1 MNPFSGKK
9 IYVALLDDHP
19 IVRKGMEIIFSQ
31 EPDFELKGSFA
42 TRIELMNFLRNN
54 RVDVLVLDYL
64 LGDEE
69 IDGLPMIKQLMNN
82 FPWLKILLSSTLENT
97 AIVRMALK
105 IGVRGHVGK
114 SRDLSEVVNAAR
126 QVAAGR
132 ISLSESMEKEFYLI
146 SEPCADTKSGSEG
159 DNAPQVIEGIGRLD
173 QLSPKELEVLRLFTG
188 GMSVL
193 QISEKFNRSRKTVSG
208 QKKSAMK
215 KLGVKTDSEL
225 FLWHDQ
231 LL

>member
-19 IVRKGMEIIFSQ
+19 IVRKGMEIILSQ

-69 IDGLPMIKQLMNN
+69 IDGLPMIKQLMST

-146 SEPCADTKSGSEG
+146 SEPCADPTSGSEG

>member
-9 IYVALLDDHP
+9 IYIALLDDHP
-19 IVRKGMEIIFSQ
+19 IVRKGMEIILSQ
-31 EPDFELKGSFA
+31 ESDFELKGSFA
-42 TRIELMNFLRNN
+42 NRIDLIHFLRNN
-54 RVDVLVLDYL
+54 RVDVLILDYL

-69 IDGLPMIKQLMNN
+69 IDGLPMIKQLMSN

-105 IGVRGHVGK
+105 AGVRGHVGK
-114 SRDLSEVVNAAR
+114 SRDASEVVNAVR
-126 QVAAGR
+126 EVVAGR

-146 SEPCADTKSGSEG
+146 SEPCAGAEEG
-159 DNAPQVIEGIGRLD
+159 DNTPQVIDGIGRLD
-173 QLSPKELEVLRLFTG
+173 QLSPKEIEVLRLFTG

-193 QISEKFNRSRKTVSG
+193 QISEKFQRSRKTVSG

>member
-9 IYVALLDDHP
+9 IYIALLDDHP

-42 TRIELMNFLRNN
+42 NRIDLINFLRSN
-54 RVDVLVLDYL
+54 RVDVLILDYL

-69 IDGLPMIKQLMNN
+69 IDGLPMIKQLMSN

-105 IGVRGHVGK
+105 AGVRGHVGK
-114 SRDLSEVVNAAR
+114 SRDASEVVNAVR
-126 QVAAGR
+126 EVVAGR

-146 SEPCADTKSGSEG
+146 SEPCAGTEEG
-159 DNAPQVIEGIGRLD
+159 GNEPQVIDGIGRLD
-173 QLSPKELEVLRLFTG
+173 KLSPKEIEVLRLFTG

-193 QISEKFNRSRKTVSG
+193 QISEKFQRSRKTVSG

>member
-9 IYVALLDDHP
+9 IYIALLDDHP
-19 IVRKGMEIIFSQ
+19 IVRKGMEIILSQ
-31 EPDFELKGSFA
+31 ESDFELKGSFA
-42 TRIELMNFLRNN
+42 NRIDLIHFLRNN
-54 RVDVLVLDYL
+54 RVDVLILDYL

-69 IDGLPMIKQLMNN
+69 IDGLPMIKQLMSN

-105 IGVRGHVGK
+105 AGVRGHVGK
-114 SRDLSEVVNAAR
+114 SRDASEVVNAVR
-126 QVAAGR
+126 EVVAGR

-146 SEPCADTKSGSEG
+146 SEPCAGAEEG
-159 DNAPQVIEGIGRLD
+159 DNAPQVIDGIGRLD
-173 QLSPKELEVLRLFTG
+173 QLSPKEIEVLRLFTG

-193 QISEKFNRSRKTVSG
+193 QISEKFQRSRKTVSG

>member
-69 IDGLPMIKQLMNN
+69 IDGLPMIKQLMSN

-126 QVAAGR
+126 QGVSPSQKAWR
-132 ISLSESMEKEFYLI
+132 KSSTSFQSLVQ
-146 SEPCADTKSGSEG
+146 T
-159 DNAPQVIEGIGRLD
+159 R
-173 QLSPKELEVLRLFTG
+173 
-188 GMSVL
+188 
-193 QISEKFNRSRKTVSG
+193 NRVQRVT
-208 QKKSAMK
+208 
-215 KLGVKTDSEL
+215 TRRR
-225 FLWHDQ
+225 
-231 LL
+231 